1 LVPGSAILDS
11 ADSLGLADSIMI
23 TSAYGGLTD
32 VGYRGQYTI
41 VKGKMRPEFV
51 KYWNRKHSGWK
62 PTEENTKTYNNLI
75 SKGISIRTNFNL
87 LENIMSFSLF

>member
-1 LVPGSAILDS
+1 LK
-11 ADSLGLADSIMI
+11 DSITI
-23 TSAYGGLTD
+23 TSAYSGLTD
-32 VGYRGQYTI
+32 VGYRGQYTA